1 MAHDTPLALPTC
13 LPAGQDSPPSHTPIG
28 GTTPPPTSID
38 HAARLALFRD
48 DIQQPFSPVRF
59 AMDRAPVDVGH
70 VDGAF
75 GELPCCL
82 DMLIHLPGGPITVP
96 APWNQDEALARFLAQ
111 AFAFEDTC
119 LPTWR
124 GTHHAYL
131 TFDQRTVPAHRTHRN
146 AGWHFDGMQ
155 GSRYP
160 VKLPVCHQYLCA
172 DALPTE
178 FSAAPTQ
185 AHGLD
190 ETQDNWF
197 VALGRQAVHDP
208 ALSARPMGILAMTAY
223 QLHRSPKAVEPTR
236 RTFVRLDIS
245 LKQQDRAGNTPNPEL
260 TAPWAFVARALP
272 PGLEAP
278 IQDAGWA

>member
-1 MAHDTPLALPTC
+1 MERPQTFC
-13 LPAGQDSPPSHTPIG
+13 
-28 GTTPPPTSID
+28 PPTGAGNTNAPVGD
-38 HAARLALFRD
+38 LGRPQVGAEEEARLALFRA
-48 DIQQPFSPVRF
+48 DIQQPFSPARF
-59 AMDRAPVDVGH
+59 AMQRAPVQVGH
-70 VDGAF
+70 TDGAF
-75 GELPCCL
+75 GDLPCCL
-82 DMLIHLPGGPITVP
+82 DMLIHLPGGTPTVP
-96 APWNQDEALARFLAQ
+96 APWNQDPALAHFLAQ
-111 AFAFEDTC
+111 AFAFEDIC

-131 TFDQRTVPAHRTHRN
+131 TFDRRMVPARRTHRN

-190 ETQDNWF
+190 ETRDNWF

-208 ALSARPMGILAMTAY
+208 ALSAPPMGIVAMTAY
-223 QLHRSPKAVEPTR
+223 QLHRSPEAAEATR

-245 LKQQDRAGNTPNPEL
+245 VKQQDRAGNTTNPDL
-260 TAPWAFVARALP
+260 PAPWAFVERSLP
-272 PGLEAP
+272 AGLGAP